1 MIALIMNS
9 ITPGPYSNITI
20 KYSNPGMNI
29 LLKSLTEYRSGI
41 KIIYEGA

>member
-20 KYSNPGMNI
+20 KYSNPGMNN
-29 LLKSLTEYRSGI
+29 LLRDLTEYRSNI
-41 KIIYEGA
+41 KVIYEGA